1 MFVLFKL
8 VIINK
13 VTFVFE
19 QMPAIGSCH
28 VSCPVKFVIY
38 FFYIF
43 ILRSSP
49 IISPSWNNAL
59 IAQIVRYFLSCS
71 VSIYTITAMI

>member
-1 MFVLFKL
+1 MFVPFKL
-8 VIINK
+8 KNLNK

-38 FFYIF
+38 FSFIF
-43 ILRSSP
+43 ILRFSP
-49 IISPSWNNAL
+49 IMSPSWNNAS
-59 IAQIVRYFLSCS
+59 IAQILRYFLSCS
-71 VSIYTITAMI
+71 VSIYTIIAMI